1 MAHVPAG
8 ELSTGGS
15 WQYRQLRVGGGAPTA
30 LPTLSFCREVKN
42 RNTCFG
48 ISTIEHRLRVLL
60 LREIWIGYSRIVRIS
75 PRVSDGPA
83 PIG

>member
-30 LPTLSFCREVKN
+30 LPTLSFRRGVKN
-42 RNTCFG
+42 RNTRFG

-60 LREIWIGYSRIVRIS
+60 LREIWIGYSRIVRI
-75 PRVSDGPA
+75 RRG
-83 PIG
+83 